1 MTGKNQTHDPLNVDE
16 ALVSSEAFL
25 LKNKNVLLGAVIAV
39 VVIVCGFLVYRPVI
53 SAPNELIAYEAI
65 FKG

>member
-25 LKNKNVLLGAVIAV
+25 LKKQKM
-39 VVIVCGFLVYRPVI
+39 CCWEQ
-53 SAPNELIAYEAI
+53 SSQ
-65 FKG
+65 

>member
-25 LKNKNVLLGAVIAV
+25 LKNKNVCSSYRMWLLGVQT
-39 VVIVCGFLVYRPVI
+39 FHLSP
-53 SAPNELIAYEAI
+53 
-65 FKG
+65 